1 MKRASEVP
9 ADVPSP
15 ALGRLRDTMLSF
27 LRRPAAP
34 APADAPAASSAP
46 GEPPPPAA
54 AATDE
59 QPIRDVFVARQ
70 PIFDD
75 GDRLFAYELLYRGGA
90 HQTVAGGVSANQMCT
105 DTVIHTLLSIGLA
118 PLTAG
123 TLAFVNMTRDFLLR
137 RLYEL
142 FDPRTVV
149 VELLET
155 VEPDAQV
162 VAECERLVALG
173 YTLALD
179 DFVNGPAYAP
189 LLALAKIVKIDVLN
203 RSSDDI
209 ARVAKEL
216 APHGVRLLAER
227 VETAAVRDTCRRMGF
242 TLFQGYF
249 YSRPQ
254 VVSHRE
260 LSVEQATIVRLMNL
274 LDDPSATDLEIEDSF
289 RSDPS
294 LSYKLLRIAN
304 SASFGGRDV
313 ESIAF
318 ALRMV
323 GRGVLHRWLT
333 LLLVSS
339 VASHS
344 GIAHELVVA
353 ALARARLCEL
363 VAQRAGRAS
372 EVGPVFL
379 VGLFSLLDALL
390 RMPMAGIVERMAV
403 RKDVKDALL
412 SRSGPY
418 AATLALVEAQ
428 ERGDWD
434 AVGDAAAAVG
444 IAPVDVSTAYAE
456 ALAWAGERIRG
467 MS

>member
-1 MKRASEVP
+1 
-9 ADVPSP
+9 
-15 ALGRLRDTMLSF
+15 MLSF
-27 LRRPAAP
+27 LRRPSASPAVAP
-34 APADAPAASSAP
+34 APGATPAASNGSPSTGSPSA
-46 GEPPPPAA
+46 AVV
-54 AATDE
+54 DE

-75 GDRLFAYELLYRGGA
+75 GDRLFAYELLYRSGA
-90 HQTVAGGVSANQMCT
+90 HQTIAGGVSQNQMCT

-149 VELLET
+149 VELLES
-155 VEPDAQV
+155 VEPDDEV
-162 VAECERLVALG
+162 VAECQRLVTLG

-179 DFVNGPAYAP
+179 DFVNAPGYEP
-189 LLALAKIVKIDVLN
+189 LLRVAKIIKIDVLD
-203 RSSDDI
+203 RSAEEI
-209 ARVAKEL
+209 GRVVKEL
-216 APHGVRLLAER
+216 APFGVRLLAER
-227 VETAAVRDTCRRMGF
+227 VETASVRDACRRLGF
-242 TLFQGYF
+242 TLFQGYY

-260 LSVEQATIVRLMNL
+260 LSVEHSTIVRLMNL
-274 LDDPSATDLEIEDSF
+274 LDDPSATDLDIEDAF

-313 ESIAF
+313 ESIGY

-339 VASHS
+339 VASQS

-363 VAQRAGRAS
+363 LAQRAGRVA
-372 EVGPVFL
+372 EVGPLFL

-403 RKDVKDALL
+403 AKDVKDALL

-444 IAPVDVSTAYAE
+444 VAPVDVSAAFAE
-456 ALAWAGERIRG
+456 ALGWAGERIRG